1 MIKRISPCPIIEAT
15 IQINCTFAVNQDI
28 VVGLIYSLL
37 SKDEGNILNI
47 ERLPILNLPED
58 IRRADPNLKD
68 KPWYKINCGQFFI
81 CIGLYGVSLGVN
93 PPYESWKSFKDF
105 ASKIFL
111 ELKGAVIKGI
121 SSINL
126 KYLNFFVDI
135 NIFEKINC
143 QFILKGERI
152 TAVPSIFR
160 TELQEDKFVKILQ
173 IANGAHLVNKALKI
187 DADGSILE
195 INLFSNRVSIDNFNQ
210 IIDEAHK
217 QEKITFFDLLSKEYL
232 DTFDRTY
239 E

>member
-37 SKDEGNILNI
+37 SKDDSNTLNI

-58 IRRADPNLKD
+58 IRRNDPNLKD

-81 CIGLYGVSLGVN
+81 CIGLFGVSLGVN
-93 PPYESWKSFKDF
+93 PPYDSWTSFKDF

-111 ELKGAVIKGI
+111 ELKGTVIKGI
-121 SSINL
+121 SSIIL
-126 KYLNFFVDI
+126 KYLNFFVDV

-143 QFILKGERI
+143 QFILEGERI
-152 TAVPSIFR
+152 TGVPTIFR
-160 TELQEDKFVKILQ
+160 TEIQEDKFVKILQ
-173 IANGAHLVNKALKI
+173 IANGAHLVNNALGI
-187 DADGSILE
+187 NADGSLLE

-217 QEKITFFDLLSKEYL
+217 QEKITFFNLLSKDYL